1 MMGSSLKRAGTAA
14 GDGSGT
20 PQWDAL
26 EQLFTEV
33 SRGPKRESAMRE
45 VGLDGL
51 IMLRWTT

>member
-1 MMGSSLKRAGTAA
+1 MMGIVTQACRRRAMDAEHN
-14 GDGSGT
+14 SGT
-20 PQWDAL
+20 L